1 MCSMCISYDIDGD
14 GDDDDDHDDAQPP
27 MISKGTKENV
37 IVIIVYLAQW
47 IKGQYEMDDNMQW
60 KWV

>member
-1 MCSMCISYDIDGD
+1 MCISYDIGGG
-14 GDDDDDHDDAQPP
+14 GDDDDAQPP

-37 IVIIVYLAQW
+37 IIVYLAQW
-47 IKGQYEMDDNMQW
+47 IKGQYEMEDNMQW